1 MNKILMSNI
10 QLFKTINAHS
20 QIVTSFLLLKDKR
33 FASCSSDSTI
43 KVYNLSNGLDGRDLT
58 FDNNNS

>member
-10 QLFKTINAHS
+10 KLFKTINAHS
-20 QIVTSFLLLKDKR
+20 QIVTSFLLLQDKR

-43 KVYNLSNGLDGRDLT
+43 KVYNLST
-58 FDNNNS
+58 